1 MLYYKREAMLSV
13 SEGRESR
20 LSVLVAV
27 LQGGERWKDSH
38 NYYLQPRRARNQMH
52 GGYAP
57 VNFVSHLHFHYAC
70 LSLPSENPAT
80 PLSSYII
87 SCTHV

>member
-1 MLYYKREAMLSV
+1 MLSV
-13 SEGRESR
+13 SEGRESS
-20 LSVLVAV
+20 LSVLLAV

-57 VNFVSHLHFHYAC
+57 VNFVSHLHFDYAC
-70 LSLPSENPAT
+70 LSLP
-80 PLSSYII
+80 
-87 SCTHV
+87 